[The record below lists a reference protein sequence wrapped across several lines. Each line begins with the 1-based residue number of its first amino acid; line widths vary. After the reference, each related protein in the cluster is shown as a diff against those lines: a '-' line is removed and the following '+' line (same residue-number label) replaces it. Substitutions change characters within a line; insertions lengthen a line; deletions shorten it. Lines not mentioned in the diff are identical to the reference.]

1 MAIADA
7 LSDLLPA
14 LLDGA
19 FEDPLWSTFL
29 DRLRQATQAD
39 YAALTFRPPG
49 QPMKEVVHLHSGTA
63 WPAWINRLY
72 QKQYREQRQDID
84 PIPYYELEEGRTYAL
99 EEVLKQDD
107 PVHENYYQNFLAPAG
122 MNAMRL
128 LRVVESSGVNGW
140 ITITRR
146 SSDFSPDVTP
156 LINAIVPYLRSAL
169 RNFVALER
177 ERFNASVANDAISR
191 LAFCW
196 LTLGPSAEVLDT
208 DNQGAA
214 LLATSGI
221 LSRNAAGR
229 LTARPRELDREI
241 TQAVRAL
248 SADSRSRP
256 RAIILSRDPWLD
268 MLLVPTHKRSIS
280 AKPDPA
286 VIAYVHGDNWSTADR
301 CDQLAELFV
310 LLPSEARLALALSR
324 GMTIAE
330 AANELG
336 LTLETARNY
345 SKKIYSKLG
354 ARGQSDLVR
363 FVMRSVLAIA

>member
-1 MAIADA
+1 MAAADP

-29 DRLRQATQAD
+29 DKLRRATQAD

-49 QPMKEVVHLHSGTA
+49 QPMKEVFHLFSGTA
-63 WPAWINRLY
+63 WPASINRLY
-72 QKQYREQRQDID
+72 QKQFREQHRDID
-84 PIPYYELEEGRTYAL
+84 PLPYYDLEEGRTYAL
-99 EEVLKQDD
+99 DEVLKAGEPAHD
-107 PVHENYYQNFLAPAG
+107 NYYQNFLAPSG

-128 LRVVESSGVNGW
+128 LRVVESSGVNAW
-140 ITITRR
+140 ITITRK
-146 SSDFSPDVTP
+146 SSDFDPEASA
-156 LINAIVPYLRSAL
+156 LLNALVPFLRSAL

-177 ERFNASVANDAISR
+177 ERFNASLANDAISR
-191 LAFCW
+191 LAFGW
-196 LTLGPSAEVLDT
+196 LTLSPSAEILDT
-208 DNQGAA
+208 DNQGAQ
-214 LLATSGI
+214 LLAQSGI
-221 LSRNAAGR
+221 LSRNAGGR

-241 TQAVRAL
+241 TQAIRAL

-256 RAIILSRDPWLD
+256 RAIVLSRDPWLD

-310 LLPSEARLALALSR
+310 LLPSEARLALTLAR
-324 GMTIAE
+324 GMTITE
-330 AANELG
+330 AAAELG
-336 LTLETARNY
+336 LTVETARNY

-354 ARGQSDLVR
+354 ARGQPDLVR